1 QTYFYAMYRSFKER
15 KMKKLTLL
23 AVILALFFILPYTA
37 YAVRTPRWSFTVS
50 TDKTIYMLGE
60 NVTITATLTNNGY
73 ITHSFTSI
81 DKVPIQIYVQYS
93 WFSIWY
99 SDSNAGK
106 TEFSIGPRE
115 SIQRTVV
122 WNQTTWEH
130 FGWGVSKLVP
140 ITTTGEYYV
149 YAAIFD
155 ADGDSKLFKNW
166 VKITIEE

>member
-1 QTYFYAMYRSFKER
+1 M
-15 KMKKLTLL
+15 
-23 AVILALFFILPYTA
+23 
-37 YAVRTPRWSFTVS
+37 S
-50 TDKTIYMLGE
+50 TDKTVYKLGE

-81 DKVPIQIYVQYS
+81 HKNPIEIYVTIPY
-93 WFSIWY
+93 WGSIWY

-122 WNQTTWEH
+122 WNQTTWGH

-149 YAAIFD
+149 YAAIYD
-155 ADGDSKLFKNW
+155 ADGHSKLFKNW
-166 VKITIEE
+166 VKIAIEE